1 MPLVESFSKGIGPAL
16 GAMRRRAGLTQAAL
30 AEKLNLTQSRLSQAE
45 KSGAAIPNHLVD
57 SYLDGCG
64 CDIFDLALAFLDPQ
78 TPEDELVALA
88 LRTFNLGGIPD
99 DLRQPALETLRGHR
113 RLLEAALRRIE
124 ELED

>member
-30 AEKLNLTQSRLSQAE
+30 AEKLKLTQSRLSQAE

-57 SYLDGCG
+57 SYLEGCG
-64 CDIFDLALAFLDPQ
+64 CDMFDLALAFLDAQ
-78 TPEDELVALA
+78 TPEDDLVALA
-88 LRTFNLGGIPD
+88 LRAYHLGDIPD
-99 DLRQPALETLRGHR
+99 DLRQPALEALRSHR
-113 RLLEAALRRIE
+113 RLLEGVLRKVE